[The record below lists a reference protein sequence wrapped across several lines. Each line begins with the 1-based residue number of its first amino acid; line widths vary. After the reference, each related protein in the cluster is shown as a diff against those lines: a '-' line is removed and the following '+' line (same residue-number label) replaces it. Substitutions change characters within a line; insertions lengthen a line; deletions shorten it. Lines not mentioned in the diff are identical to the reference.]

1 MSIVNLNFQPGS
13 SIFDQLV
20 SASIKAFVTGEFK
33 EGQTFPSV
41 RTLAADLKI
50 HPNTAQKVI
59 QHLVRE
65 RFLEVRPGIGTVVAV
80 LPDHAAD
87 TGEHLQ
93 VEVERFVGE
102 AIRLG
107 ATLSEA
113 LQKVKEAWR
122 ETALV
127 QEGVAHD
134 RRR

>member
-1 MSIVNLNFQPGS
+1 M
-13 SIFDQLV
+13 
-20 SASIKAFVTGEFK
+20 TGEFK
-33 EGQTFPSV
+33 EGQAFPSV
-41 RTLAADLKI
+41 RTLAAELKI

-59 QHLVRE
+59 QHLIRE
-65 RFLEVRPGIGTVVAV
+65 RFLEVRPGIGTVVAA
-80 LPDHAAD
+80 LPDHGAD
-87 TGEHLQ
+87 TGELLQ
-93 VEVERFVGE
+93 GEVERFVEE

-113 LQKVKEAWR
+113 VQKVKEAWR